1 MPRRHF
7 GDLRERTYLVTTE
20 KAHPAP
26 GWILASLLAVGAV
39 ASGFWGAK
47 DPRLFVI
54 IVGAITVMALAAF
67 ANAKP
72 RAALAVAVVL
82 VLIAGTKFRYRD
94 VADSNIVD
102 AQVLFELA
110 LYAINGVILAVAWQS
125 ERRERVRLT
134 AMDLML
140 WGYVLYTLA
149 SVSWS
154 NAPKVSLVRSL
165 ELMILLLLIGVIVRL
180 WGIERALRMI
190 GAPLLPFALVSAA
203 AALTLPGASGTIIEY
218 EGDVRFSWFAMH
230 PISVAAVVGTAF
242 IYLLADALFL
252 SGGWSRRRFAIPL
265 WLHGVV
271 LLAIFL
277 ATRSRGPTLA
287 LLLAVSALVL
297 RRYARAWTI
306 PLLGAIVTATVL
318 VISAGPSLGGL
329 MRSGASSSNPLAAFL
344 FRWQSAQEVESLNGR
359 ADLWEGSLSLLR
371 RQPLIGYGYQGS
383 RQLLLDI
390 MPWAGHAHNALM
402 EALLDLGILG
412 ASLIWLPVGLCFFRS
427 LTAPRNQHGDRAW
440 CQAVILGV
448 VTFMIVNSMGDASF
462 AGTPTFDVF
471 LMMGCI
477 LIQERL
483 RLSHAAT

>member
-1 MPRRHF
+1 MTSVKP
-7 GDLRERTYLVTTE
+7 
-20 KAHPAP
+20 
-26 GWILASLLAVGAV
+26 AV
-39 ASGFWGAK
+39 AHGWLVVCVLTASAVAVGFWGAR
-47 DPRLFVI
+47 DPRLFLGVA
-54 IVGAITVMALAAF
+54 GAIVVFALAAL
-67 ANAKP
+67 
-72 RAALAVAVVL
+72 ALARPSTALSLAVLL
-82 VLIAGTKFRYRD
+82 VLIAGTKFRYRE
-94 VADSNIVD
+94 VADSNVVD
-102 AQVLFELA
+102 AQVLLELG
-110 LYAINGVILAVAWQS
+110 LYALNGVILAVAWLS

-149 SVSWS
+149 SVGWS
-154 NAPKVSLVRSL
+154 NAPKVTLVRSL
-165 ELMILLLLIGVIVRL
+165 ELLILLLLVEVAVRF
-180 WGIERALRMI
+180 WGAEKALRMI

-203 AALTLPGASGTIIEY
+203 AALTIPGASGTIHEY

-242 IYLLADALFL
+242 MYLLADALFL
-252 SGGWSRRRFAIPL
+252 SGGWSRRRFAIPI
-265 WLHGVV
+265 WLHAIV

-287 LLLAVSALVL
+287 LMLGVSALVL

-306 PLLGAIVTATVL
+306 PLLGAIVTATVV
-318 VISAGPSLGGL
+318 VISAGPSVGGL
-329 MRSGASSSNPLAAFL
+329 MRSGASSTNPLAAFL
-344 FRWQSAQEVESLNGR
+344 FRGQSAQEVEGLNGR

-371 RQPLIGYGYQGS
+371 KQPLIGYGYQGS

-440 CQAVILGV
+440 CQAVILGIV
-448 VTFMIVNSMGDASF
+448 SFMIVNSMGDASF

-483 RLSHAAT
+483 RLAHAAT